1 MPMDFSFGDG
11 NGKKK
16 NLMKIPEEAHLVI
29 NGCEIE
35 GKSRYYIDRESNIYI
50 YLEEIDTA
58 VESEHSFAC
67 DDNGEPITFEAKN
80 AKRIT
85 VLSMEEAVEKLSSLT
100 I

>member
-1 MPMDFSFGDG
+1 MDFSLGDT

-16 NLMKIPEEAHLVI
+16 NLMKIPDDAHLVT
-29 NGCEIE
+29 NGCEI
-35 GKSRYYIDRESNIYI
+35 GGQSRYYIDRESSIYI
-50 YLEEIDTA
+50 YLDEIDAA

-85 VLSMEEAVEKLSSLT
+85 VLSMEEAIEKFNSVRV
-100 I
+100 

>member
-1 MPMDFSFGDG
+1 
-11 NGKKK
+11 
-16 NLMKIPEEAHLVI
+16 MKIPDDAHLVT

-35 GKSRYYIDRESNIYI
+35 GQSRYYIDRESSIYI
-50 YLEEIDTA
+50 YLDEIDAA